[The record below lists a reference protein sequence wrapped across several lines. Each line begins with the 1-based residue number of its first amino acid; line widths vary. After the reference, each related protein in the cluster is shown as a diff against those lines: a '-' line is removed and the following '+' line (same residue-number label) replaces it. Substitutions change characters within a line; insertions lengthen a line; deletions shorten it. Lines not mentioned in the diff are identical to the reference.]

1 MKRIIQLTLL
11 LVAVLLLPI
20 SAFAEQFYYNG
31 IYYETDYD
39 SPGDRNVR
47 VIGSNGY
54 GSSSYSGDI
63 TIPSKVYNSNYSDI
77 YDESYAYTVTS
88 ISSDAFAWCGNLSS
102 IRLPSTL
109 ISIGY
114 GAFSYCSSLRSV
126 EFSYYDEYYGY
137 WQSNDVL
144 TTISDRAFY
153 ECSNL
158 SSINI
163 PSSATS
169 IGSEAFAYCTSLT
182 SIDIPYN
189 VTSMGYKAFYG
200 CTKLEDV
207 NCYSSVIG
215 ESAFEDCTALD
226 YISFGW
232 GEQDSVSVRDFAFK
246 GCTALTSIEIPFNV
260 KSIGKSIFAGCSK
273 LTSITVDSHNLRYDS
288 RDNCKAIIETS
299 SNTLVAACKN
309 TTIPSTVTAI
319 GEYAYNGIA
328 ISSITLPSSITTIG
342 NYAFYNCS
350 NLSSITMPNVTT
362 IGNYAFYNCSNLSG
376 ITMPNVTSI
385 GGYTFNKCS
394 NLSSITLPTT
404 LTSIGNHAF
413 NNCTRLTN
421 ISIPNSVTT
430 IGSNAF
436 YQCTSLTS
444 ATIGSSVNSIGTT
457 AFGYCTSLETLVVD
471 GGNTRYDSR
480 DECNA
485 IIETGSNKLIQGC
498 KNTTIPNSV
507 ILIGDSAFYY
517 CTSLTGITIPNSVT
531 TIGKE
536 AFAHCNALIS
546 IVIPNSVTTI
556 GDYAFAYCGNLSSVD
571 MPTSIRTIGTNV
583 FYQTAWWNNQ
593 PDGVIYAG
601 LIAYSYK
608 GTMPSG
614 SSVSIREGTIAIAK
628 GAFSHQ
634 SGLSSIYI
642 PNSVTFI
649 GDEAFCYCEWL
660 SSVIIPDSVTTIGS
674 SAFYGCYRLSEVTIG
689 SSITSIGASAF
700 YPEYYD
706 YSTGE
711 ISSSL
716 SKVYISDLDAW
727 CSISFTDE
735 SSNPCTYAHHLYLNG
750 EEIHNLVI
758 PSTVTSIKDFVFK
771 GCSGITSVEIPNSV
785 TSIGG
790 YAFNGCSSLVSVSL
804 GNSIKFISNNAF
816 EVGNYDYYTGE
827 YTTSLTSV
835 NITDLDAWC
844 NISFVDQS
852 SNPCTY
858 AHHLYLNG
866 EEIHHLVIPN
876 TVTSIKKY
884 AFYGCSGITSVEI
897 PSSVTT
903 IGNYSFIGTS
913 GLKEL
918 KWNAVNCS
926 SNGGMTTSN
935 LERVTIGQQVETIP
949 SYFAKGS
956 KITTV
961 FIPNAVKTIGSSAF
975 QSCTQLRNMFFNAI
989 NCTSVGSNAF
999 YSTNNVNYLQFGDS
1013 VEHIPSGLPSIT
1025 MTNKRLV
1032 LPNSVRT
1039 IEAGA
1044 FKGSCSGVVLGKSI
1058 ESLVNNTFPSGM
1070 KIAYTDKTEPIPC
1083 ESGTFASPQTLYVP
1097 LGSRMKYFTATGW
1110 SEFANI
1116 LEGEYVRVDSILF
1129 DKNVAIPRTYTCQL
1143 STTLVPS
1150 NATATTLNWMSD
1162 NTNIATVSSTGLI
1175 TAVAEGETDII
1186 AYVDNTMSICHV
1198 TVTPIF
1204 VTNITLSDTV
1214 LTMTVDDMTSLTA
1227 TASPSN
1233 AENKELEWIIP
1244 DNDILAT
1251 IQVNNNKL
1259 NIGALSEGQVTITV
1273 RATDGSDVSATC
1285 VVNVVSSI
1293 SVGQLSIAPETA
1305 NLLIGE
1311 NQQLNATVLPD
1322 KATNKALTWST
1333 SNSTVATVDQNG
1345 LVTAVGAGTATI
1357 TATTVDGS
1365 NLTASCAVTVEPNVV
1380 LAASIEL
1387 NQTSAS
1393 ATEGETLQLT
1403 ATVMPEDATEKTV
1416 TWESSNE
1423 VVATVDQ
1430 NGLVTAVA
1438 AGTAT
1443 ITATTIDGSGLSASC
1458 EVTVNGVATVNN
1470 TLDADALSARCGEE
1484 KQLAVRM
1491 DNESLITALQCDI
1504 YLPEGVSIATEDGDY
1519 LIDLVPAR
1527 KAANHTVST
1536 NDLPNG
1542 AIRLFIT
1549 SATSKPFKGNSGDVF
1564 ILNLVVDGD
1573 AESGEYSLDL
1583 RNIILSDTE
1592 AHPYYA
1598 PDLNVPVTIM
1608 DYIKGDVNIDG
1619 TVNVSD
1625 YVATANY
1632 ILELDPHPFLFVAA
1646 DIDENLTINVS
1657 DLVGVANIALNFMGA
1672 PAIYHA
1678 PAMGYG
1684 GEGLMSFTANCSTIS
1699 PNRHVVTLDLSN
1711 SSAVTAFQMDINL
1724 PDGLKLVD
1732 ASLSDRATASHSLEM
1747 TTLASGAY
1755 RLLGASMMSKAF
1767 ADSEGALLTLE
1778 IEGDAIGAAVIDG
1791 IMLAEPDA
1799 TLHQHDAMTLALGN
1813 SGVHEMMSDV
1823 NIYLQDGMV
1832 VVESPVASKVQF
1844 ILPNGMS
1851 VVREVKAGRNVYN
1864 TGLKGVVIVKVGN
1877 QVNKFRL

>member
-1 MKRIIQLTLL
+1 MKKLLQLTML
-11 LVAVLLLPI
+11 LVAILLLPI

-31 IYYETDYD
+31 ICYETDYD

-47 VIGSNGY
+47 VISNNGY

-63 TIPSKVYNSNYSDI
+63 TIPSKVNPYGDYIDDYN
-77 YDESYAYTVTS
+77 AYTVTS
-88 ISSDAFAWCGNLSS
+88 ISSDAFAWCSNLTS

-109 ISIGY
+109 ISIDY

-137 WQSNDVL
+137 WQNNNVL
-144 TTISDRAFY
+144 TTIKENAFY
-153 ECSNL
+153 ECSSL
-158 SSINI
+158 TSIDI
-163 PSSATS
+163 PSSVTS
-169 IGSEAFAYCTSLT
+169 IGGQAFAYCTSLT
-182 SIDIPYN
+182 YINIPSY
-189 VTSMGYKAFYG
+189 VTSMGRKAFYG

-342 NYAFYNCS
+342 SYAFYDCG
-350 NLSSITMPNVTT
+350 NLSSITMPSVTT
-362 IGNYAFYNCSNLSG
+362 IGNYAFYNCSNLSN
-376 ITMPNVTSI
+376 ITMPNVTTI
-385 GGYTFNKCS
+385 GGYAFNKCS
-394 NLSSITLPTT
+394 NLSNITLPTT
-404 LTSIGNHAF
+404 LITIGSNAF

-430 IGSNAF
+430 IGNNAF
-436 YQCTSLTS
+436 YQCTSVAS
-444 ATIGSSVNSIGTT
+444 VTIGSSVNSIGGT
-457 AFGYCTSLETLVVD
+457 AFGYCTSLKTLVVD

-480 DECNA
+480 DDCNA
-485 IIETGSNKLIQGC
+485 IIETNSNKLVQGC
-498 KNTTIPNSV
+498 KNTIIPNTV
-507 ILIGDSAFYY
+507 TLIGDSAFYY

-531 TIGKE
+531 EIE
-536 AFAHCNALIS
+536 YQAFYGCNALTS
-546 IVIPNSVTTI
+546 IVIPNSVTAI
-556 GDYAFAYCGNLSSVD
+556 GDYAFAYCRNLSSVD
-571 MPTSIRTIGTNV
+571 MPSSIRTIGTNV

-614 SSVSIREGTIAIAK
+614 TSITLLDGTIGIAQ
-628 GAFSHQ
+628 GAFYQ
-634 SGLSSIYI
+634 KTGLSSIDI

-649 GDEAFCYCEWL
+649 GDEAFYGCEWL
-660 SSVIIPDSVTTIGS
+660 TNVIIPDLVTTIGS

-689 SSITSIGASAF
+689 SSITSIGAYAF
-700 YPEYYD
+700 YPDNYD
-706 YSTGE
+706 YYTGE
-711 ISSSL
+711 ISGSL

-727 CSISFTDE
+727 CKISFAEE

-758 PSTVTSIKDFVFK
+758 PNTVASIK
-771 GCSGITSVEIPNSV
+771 N
-785 TSIGG
+785 
-790 YAFNGCSSLVSVSL
+790 
-804 GNSIKFISNNAF
+804 
-816 EVGNYDYYTGE
+816 
-827 YTTSLTSV
+827 
-835 NITDLDAWC
+835 
-844 NISFVDQS
+844 
-852 SNPCTY
+852 
-858 AHHLYLNG
+858 
-866 EEIHHLVIPN
+866 
-876 TVTSIKKY
+876 Y

-903 IGNYSFIGTS
+903 IGAYAFAPEYNYYTGEYTSSLTNVNISDLDAWCNISFYGSSSNPCTYAHHLYLNGEEIHNLVIPNTVTSIKNYAFYGCSGVTSVEIPSSVATIGNYAFNGTT

-949 SYFAKGS
+949 SYLAKGS

-961 FIPNAVKTIGSSAF
+961 FIPNAVKTIGSNAF
-975 QSCTQLRNMFFNAI
+975 QSCTQLHNMFFNAQ
-989 NCTSVGSNAF
+989 NCTSVGSDAF
-999 YSTNNVNYLQFGDS
+999 YYTNNINYLQFGDS
-1013 VEHIPSGLPSIT
+1013 VEHIPAGLPSVS
-1025 MTNKRLV
+1025 MTNKKLV

-1044 FKGSCSGVVLGKSI
+1044 FKGSCAGVVLGNSI
-1058 ESLVNNTFPSGM
+1058 QNIANNTVPTGM
-1070 KIAYTDKTEPIPC
+1070 KVAYTNKTDPIPC
-1083 ESGTFASPQTLYVP
+1083 ESGSFVSPQTLYVP
-1097 LGSRMKYFTATGW
+1097 SGCRMKYFTATGW

-1116 LEGEYVRVDSILF
+1116 VEGEYVRVDSILF
-1129 DKNVAIPRTYTCQL
+1129 AKNVAIPRTYTCQL
-1143 STTLVPS
+1143 NTTLVPS
-1150 NATATTLNWMSD
+1150 SATAATLNWMSN
-1162 NTNIATVSSTGLI
+1162 NTNIATVSSSGVI

-1186 AYVDNTMSICHV
+1186 AFVDNTMSICHV
-1198 TVTPIF
+1198 TVTPIY
-1204 VTNITLSDTV
+1204 VTNISLSDSA
-1214 LTMTVDDMTSLTA
+1214 LSMTVDDMTSLIA
-1227 TASPSN
+1227 TVSPSN

-1244 DNDILAT
+1244 DNDVLAT

-1259 NIGALSEGQVTITV
+1259 NIGAVSEGQVIITV

-1293 SVGQLSIAPETA
+1293 PVSQLSITPETA
-1305 NLLIGE
+1305 NLHIGE
-1311 NQQLNATVLPD
+1311 NQQLNASVLPD
-1322 KATNKALTWST
+1322 NATNKALTWST
-1333 SNSTVATVDQNG
+1333 SNSAVATVNENG

-1357 TATTVDGS
+1357 TATTVDDS
-1365 NLTASCAVTVEPNVV
+1365 NLTASCTVTVEPNVV
-1380 LAASIEL
+1380 LATSIEL
-1387 NQTSAS
+1387 NQTSANV
-1393 ATEGETLQLT
+1393 TEGETLQLT
-1403 ATVMPEDATEKTV
+1403 ATVMPEDATDKTV
-1416 TWESSNE
+1416 TWASSDE
-1423 VVATVDQ
+1423 TVATVDQ

-1438 AGTAT
+1438 AGAAT
-1443 ITATTIDGSGLSASC
+1443 ITASTIDGSDFSASC
-1458 EVTVNGVATVNN
+1458 EVTVNGAATVNN
-1470 TLDADALSARCGEE
+1470 SLDADALSARCGEE

-1491 DNESLITALQCDI
+1491 DNESSITALQCDI
-1504 YLPEGVSIATEDGDY
+1504 YLPEGISIATEDGDY

-1527 KAANHTVST
+1527 KATNHTVST

-1549 SATSKPFKGNSGDVF
+1549 SATSKPFKGNSGDLF
-1564 ILNLVVDGD
+1564 ILNLVVGGD

-1592 AHPYYA
+1592 AHPYYV

-1672 PAIYHA
+1672 PAVNHA
-1678 PAMGYG
+1678 PAMGYDG
-1684 GEGLMSFTANCSTIS
+1684 DGLMSFTADCSTIS
-1699 PNRHVVTLDLSN
+1699 PNKHVVTLDLSN
-1711 SSAVTAFQMDINL
+1711 SSAVTAFQMDIHL
-1724 PDGLKLVD
+1724 PEGLKLVG

-1767 ADSEGALLTLE
+1767 AGNEGTLLTLE
-1778 IEGDAIGAAVIDG
+1778 IEGATSGMAVIDG

-1799 TLHQHDAMTLALGN
+1799 TLHKHDAMTLAFDN
-1813 SGVHEMMSDV
+1813 TGVQEMMSDV
-1823 NIYLQDGMV
+1823 SIYLQDGMV

-1851 VVREVKAGRNVYN
+1851 VVHEVKAGRNVYN
-1864 TGLKGVVIVKVGN
+1864 TGLEGVVIVKVGS
-1877 QVNKFRL
+1877 QVKKFKL